1 MPYLI
6 PPRTPLT
13 PEQVERAF
21 DYLLA
26 LQTGGGSNVAGRAD
40 ADPELAFLL
49 LRVAEDVIWPMA
61 AVGEESDPHSD
72 SFALEE
78 VGCIL
83 LSALRDWAQ
92 DSPTTGALGIARSI
106 IRFVVNV
113 FPAPDDEDV
122 IIPRWMP
129 DADNPHGDTATTL
142 ETIRD
147 EHLVLAH
154 AMHSAPGTHR

>member
-26 LQTGGGSNVAGRAD
+26 LQMGGGSNVAGRTD
-40 ADPELAFLL
+40 ADPELASLL

-78 VGCIL
+78 VGCIGTGHGTPPPPGHWASPAAS
-83 LSALRDWAQ
+83 SA
-92 DSPTTGALGIARSI
+92 SS
-106 IRFVVNV
+106 
-113 FPAPDDEDV
+113 
-122 IIPRWMP
+122 
-129 DADNPHGDTATTL
+129 
-142 ETIRD
+142 
-147 EHLVLAH
+147 
-154 AMHSAPGTHR
+154 